1 MTKQQPPFNNAGS
14 RNSAPREGYIG
25 APPNQP
31 SPSGNPPS
39 GMGGFLDPIAPY
51 KTSASQGDTIYV
63 PIGSLF
69 DPRTLDAT
77 NNAGAF
83 ANRFAHLA
91 ISTITPVSPVI
102 ECLDILRNRYQL
114 ARPGKNVPSVARLFE
129 MLETIIDIS
138 RMLTIF
144 YSLGS
149 SVNLN
154 DVAMRGRSRVIQGGR
169 EYFPDMAG
177 LLSRLPCPK
186 NIVTL
191 TERFIKL
198 IDVSN
203 TNEFQYVGFAAIGG
217 YPQFEALYANVRS
230 RTEALSDLFVMYP
243 QIGVLNNE
251 RMPAWDADLY
261 QLFSNITG
269 GVLSVDDYRTYVIES
284 GSSQLPIQLQS
295 SGILTSTVLAPNFTS
310 SSVITS
316 PTGCLTNTAFAVAG
330 SPTYQYVRSPIGSYC
345 IWDSTRALDVAIRY
359 SGTLTF
365 DAAALRSEAV
375 ALPNIT
381 ANLAHELNL
390 NAFDNGVSSVVLS
403 ASASGGTSI
412 AYYPLA
418 NENTWARVTGDS
430 TLSRMSYN
438 YMRNIIEGLH
448 MMLS

>member
-1 MTKQQPPFNNAGS
+1 MAKQQPPFNNIGS
-14 RNSAPREGYIG
+14 RTSAPREGYIG

-31 SPSGNPPS
+31 SPGGNPPS

-77 NNAGAF
+77 NNTGAF

-203 TNEFQYVGFAAIGG
+203 TNEFQYIGFAAIGG
-217 YPQFEALYANVRS
+217 YPQFEALYNNVRT

-269 GVLSVDDYRTYVIES
+269 GVTSVDDYRTYVIES
-284 GSSQLPIQLQS
+284 GSTQLPIQLQS
-295 SGILTSTVLAPNFTS
+295 SGILTSTVLAPSLTPSNIAT
-310 SSVITS
+310 
-316 PTGCLTNTAFAVAG
+316 TGCLTNTAFAVAG
-330 SPTYQYVRSPIGSYC
+330 SPTYQYIRTPIGAYC
-345 IWDSTRALDVAIRY
+345 IWDATRNLDVAIRY
-359 SGTLTF
+359 AGGSTF
-365 DAAALRSEAV
+365 DATALRHENI

-390 NAFDNGVSSVVLS
+390 NAFDNGVSSSVMV
-403 ASASGGTSI
+403 ANNNGTV
-412 AYYPLA
+412 AHVPLA